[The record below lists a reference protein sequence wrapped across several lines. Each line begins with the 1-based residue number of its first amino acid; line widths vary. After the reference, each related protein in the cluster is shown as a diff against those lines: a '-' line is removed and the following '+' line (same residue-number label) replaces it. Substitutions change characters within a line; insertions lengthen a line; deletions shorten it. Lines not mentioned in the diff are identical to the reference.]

1 MGKYICQ
8 SKKLQKFFW
17 SVFLSFLI
25 NDMLKKIENLCVYY
39 IFIHSLSIIYLYIL
53 SLLYIYTFS
62 LSLSLPLPLSFLI
75 VLIISTVASSLPFKK
90 IHQNISPK
98 HLVSFQDKFNFKIN
112 LLYLNICIHFKFLGY
127 ICIPEYLT
135 CWNASVIFV
144 ALQWHMQGI
153 NRLLINIIL
162 YCSVFSQQT
171 N

>member
-17 SVFLSFLI
+17 SVLYHSWSMISSRKLRI
-25 NDMLKKIENLCVYY
+25 CVC
-39 IFIHSLSIIYLYIL
+39 IIYLYIL
-53 SLLYIYTFS
+53 SLLYIYTI
-62 LSLSLPLPLSFLI
+62 SLSLPLPLSFLI
-75 VLIISTVASSLPFKK
+75 VLIISSVASSLPFKK

-127 ICIPEYLT
+127 ICTPEYLT